1 MKHIVAKSLMFLIF
15 ALSVQLAH
23 ACWICDTSN
32 IPYPSCGVVGL
43 GAEFCIQSSDPPFCS
58 TAYNDCCDDG
68 SGGCGCIP
76 CGGGCCADLKNNKKG
91 SCSAVIKRMALQEGT
106 IEPET
111 SKPDHLKEFLAM
123 AESGAF
129 DGKTIYMDA
138 SSTIAKGIMNL
149 PLDHWKS
156 FTQKVV
162 MKGWQKDPRLD
173 SRVQRD
179 GTPQVILEVETK
191 TGHKFVIHLV
201 DDAAVKKVLKQQQS
215 NSQQPS
221 IKDKLLENDKVVS
234 VFQ

>member
-1 MKHIVAKSLMFLIF
+1 MKHIVAKTLVFLIF
-15 ALSVQLAH
+15 ACLSIQLAH
-23 ACWICDTSN
+23 ACYIGATDGHGG
-32 IPYPSCGVVGL
+32 YPSCDIVGV
-43 GAEFCIQSSDPPFCS
+43 GA
-58 TAYNDCCDDG
+58 
-68 SGGCGCIP
+68 
-76 CGGGCCADLKNNKKG
+76 
-91 SCSAVIKRMALQEGT
+91 CSAVKRMALQEGT